1 MNESF
6 QEISNLLDDWLN
18 ESSRWIIESIDNFC
32 LNVSKCNPL
41 SASSYM
47 LLSAK
52 LLGKKLINIQ
62 NNDGKGFLWC
72 HVRMLNLKKYKSA
85 KNL

>member
-32 LNVSKCNPL
+32 LNVSKYSPL

-52 LLGKKLINIQ
+52 LLGQKLINIQ
-62 NNDGKGFLWC
+62 NNDGKCFLWC
-72 HVRMLNLKKYKSA
+72 HVRILNLKKYKSA